1 MSGGVVGAGSGSGG
15 RPGRLPVVI
24 TGAGVVSPLGDEP
37 ADLFAALCRGDR
49 ALRPVEA
56 FSVAELRAGSASS
69 ASSASGDGG
78 GDEGAIPDLAGEIRD
93 FDPGHYLGKMNFRP
107 LDRTG
112 RLATVAADLAL
123 ADSGWSVEARQEHE
137 VGLVLGTMFGSVHT
151 ISAFDR
157 RALTAGPNYAKPM
170 DFANSVINA
179 AAGQTAIWHDL
190 RGINTT
196 LSGGTTAGLQALG
209 YAADLV
215 AGGYAGAVLAGGADE
230 LCMES
235 FYGFSRAGWLA
246 GTGNGAS
253 GNGAAGISTEPRPVP
268 LDAGRN
274 GFVPG
279 EGAALLMLEPEGSA
293 VARGARILGR
303 VLGCGAAFDPSR
315 SADAASAERAVSRAA
330 ALALDDAGLD
340 ASEVDCLSLSASGS
354 VAGDAREARGLAAVF
369 GHRLAELPAMAV
381 KAQLGESLG
390 ASGAYQ
396 ALAAVGALGEG
407 RLPGVTGLD
416 AVEVGLPCPSLSSY
430 ERPVTAR
437 TCLITALDFDGGA
450 VAVVLAGGDTGS

>member
-1 MSGGVVGAGSGSGG
+1 MSSGMNGGGGAA
-15 RPGRLPVVI
+15 RRRRPVVV
-24 TGAGVVSPLGDEP
+24 TGAGVLSPLADSP
-37 ADLFAALCRGDR
+37 AGLFAALCRGEGGPG
-49 ALRPVEA
+49 PVEG
-56 FSVAELRAGSASS
+56 FSVAELAANG
-69 ASSASGDGG
+69 GGHDDGG
-78 GDEGAIPDLAGEIRD
+78 GPIPDLAAEIRG
-93 FDPGHYLGKMNFRP
+93 FDPKGYLGKKNFRP

-123 ADSGWSVEARQEHE
+123 ADSGWDEEARREHE

-190 RGINTT
+190 RGVNTT

-215 AGGYAGAVLAGGADE
+215 AGGRAGAVLAGGADE
-230 LCMES
+230 LCLES
-235 FYGFSRAGWLA
+235 FLGFGRAGWLA
-246 GTGNGAS
+246 GS
-253 GNGAAGISTEPRPVP
+253 GNGSSGTPRPVP

-274 GFVPG
+274 GFVLG
-279 EGAALLMLEPEGSA
+279 EGAALLMLEPAADAE
-293 VARGARILGR
+293 ARGARVLAR
-303 VLGCGAAFDPSR
+303 VLGYGSTFDPSR
-315 SADAASAERAVSRAA
+315 GEDAASAEGAVSRAA
-330 ALALDDAGLD
+330 SLALAEAGLEAAD
-340 ASEVDCLSLSASGS
+340 VDCLSLSASGS
-354 VAGDAREARGLAAVF
+354 RAGDAREARGLAAVL
-369 GHRLAELPAMAV
+369 GERLAELPAMAV

-396 ALAAVGALGEG
+396 ALAALGVFGEG
-407 RLPGVTGLD
+407 RLPGVRGLEATD
-416 AVEVGLPCPSLSSY
+416 DGLPVPSLAAG

-437 TCLITALDFDGGA
+437 TCLATALDFDGGA
-450 VAVVLAGGDTGS
+450 VALVLAAPAPGGA